1 MAQSQIA
8 VGVPSTL
15 LAELSQYVE
24 KTGRSKT
31 DVIVSAIC
39 LQQRFA
45 IAQSLR
51 YAEHVLLSQRMAE
64 LETKV

>member
-1 MAQSQIA
+1 MVQSQIA

-24 KTGRSKT
+24 KTCRSKT

-45 IAQSLR
+45 IAQSLG
-51 YAEHVLLSQRMAE
+51 YALFFTH
-64 LETKV
+64 KP